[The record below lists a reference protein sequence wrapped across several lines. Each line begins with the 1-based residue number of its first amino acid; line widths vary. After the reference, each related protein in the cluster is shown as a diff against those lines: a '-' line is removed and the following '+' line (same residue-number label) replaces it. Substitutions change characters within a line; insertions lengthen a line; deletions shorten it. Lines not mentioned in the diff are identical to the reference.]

1 MKLCDG
7 NSETNLIQGEATL
20 QRLADEIAK
29 RQKK

>member
-7 NSETNLIQGEATL
+7 NSETNLIQDEATL